1 MLYVLSCALY
11 HDESDGGDDPDCS
24 EIYAGNKKMMSD
36 FKRFENQSCS
46 RRIILRIQT
55 AVLETSEE
63 ITIRKTSY
71 ALSGSTVSGPQI
83 SV

>member
-1 MLYVLSCALY
+1 MV
-11 HDESDGGDDPDCS
+11 
-24 EIYAGNKKMMSD
+24 SD